1 MWDGWKCMA
10 QYSREL
16 LKGAADT
23 LVLSAFADG
32 DKYGYGIVKE
42 LERRSEGYFCL
53 KEGTLY
59 PILHR
64 LEHQGLLAAHWLTM
78 PNGSERRYYALTA
91 KGKRALSA
99 KLNEWQTFSQAV
111 GRVTGAL
118 ALDLKEAPYGS

>member
-1 MWDGWKCMA
+1 MA
-10 QYSREL
+10 GYSREL

-23 LVLSAFADG
+23 LVLSAFAEG
-32 DKYGYGIVKE
+32 DKYGYQVVKE

-64 LEHQGLLAAHWLTM
+64 LERQGLLSARWQTM

-91 KGKRALSA
+91 KGQRVLSD
-99 KLNEWQTFSQAV
+99 KLNEWQTFAQAV
-111 GRVTGAL
+111 GRVTGSL
-118 ALDLKEAPYGS
+118 TLDWKEA